1 MTIIM
6 GYLRVEQR
14 LKLWSYIMRLAPALV
29 KRLSRSRV
37 QGSNP
42 VKLLTFGE
50 KKRQKVRATTTT
62 TNDDEL
68 KKIFNDL
75 N

>member
-50 KKRQKVRATTTT
+50 KTLAEKAKRKGNNERRRT
-62 TNDDEL
+62 L
-68 KKIFNDL
+68 KDF
-75 N
+75 

>member
-1 MTIIM
+1 M

-50 KKRQKVRATTTT
+50 KKLAEKAKRKGNNERRRT
-62 TNDDEL
+62 L
-68 KKIFNDL
+68 KDF
-75 N
+75 

>member
-50 KKRQKVRATTTT
+50 KTLAEKAKSKGNNNNNERRRT
-62 TNDDEL
+62 
-68 KKIFNDL
+68 
-75 N
+75 

>member
-50 KKRQKVRATTTT
+50 KKLAEKAKSKGNNNNNERRRT
-62 TNDDEL
+62 
-68 KKIFNDL
+68 
-75 N
+75 

>member
-1 MTIIM
+1 
-6 GYLRVEQR
+6 
-14 LKLWSYIMRLAPALV
+14 MRLAPALV

-50 KKRQKVRATTTT
+50 KKLAEKAKSKGNNNNNERRRT
-62 TNDDEL
+62 
-68 KKIFNDL
+68 
-75 N
+75 